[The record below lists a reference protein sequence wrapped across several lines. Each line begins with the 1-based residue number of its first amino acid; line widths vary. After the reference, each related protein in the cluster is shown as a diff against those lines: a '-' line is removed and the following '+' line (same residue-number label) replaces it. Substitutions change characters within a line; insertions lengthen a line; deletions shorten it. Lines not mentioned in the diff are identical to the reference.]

1 MDLFDLHCDTPL
13 ELLRG
18 DNVFSSGG
26 CHITRDKLT
35 GIGKYGQLAAFCV
48 PQNMSDGDGYRYFFE
63 VAENFRRAAG
73 ECGFDL
79 FPDGGIGEKQFI
91 LTVEDL
97 RIIENDLSRIG
108 GLYRAGVR
116 LVTPLWGG
124 RTQIGGSH
132 ESDAGLTDF
141 GREAVREAIRLG
153 MVPDVSHA
161 SPRSADDI
169 LSLAAEAGVPAV
181 ASHSNSREI
190 CDHTRNLTDAQTRA
204 VAASGGIV
212 GVSLYPPHL
221 VADPSAGCTSEDVCR
236 HIMHYIDVIGE
247 DSVCLGCDFDG
258 IGTTPSDLP
267 DVSAL
272 PRLRDALLSHGLTE
286 KTVQKIFYE
295 NAAGFFTSRLAPE
308 RK

>member
-18 DNVFSSGG
+18 DNDFSSGG
-26 CHITRDKLT
+26 CHITRDKLARVE
-35 GIGKYGQLAAFCV
+35 KYGQLAAFCV
-48 PQNMSDGDGYRYFFE
+48 PQSMSDGDGYRYFFE
-63 VAENFRRAAG
+63 VAENFRRAA
-73 ECGFDL
+73 EKFGFYI

-108 GLYRAGVR
+108 ELYRAGVR

-132 ESDAGLTDF
+132 ESDEGLTDF

-161 SPRSADDI
+161 SPRSADDV
-169 LSLAAEAGVPAV
+169 LDLAAKAGVPAI

-190 CDHTRNLTDAQTRA
+190 CGHTRNITDSQLKAIA
-204 VAASGGIV
+204 DSGGIV

-221 VADPSAGCTSEDVCR
+221 VADPSKGCASEDVCR
-236 HIMHYIDVIGE
+236 HIIHYIDVIGE
-247 DSVCLGCDFDG
+247 DKVCLGCDFDG

-267 DVSAL
+267 DVSAM
-272 PRLRDALLSHGLTE
+272 PRLRDALLAQGLRE
-286 KTVQKIFYE
+286 KTIQKIFYD
-295 NAAGFFTSRLAPE
+295 NAAGFFSSRLAPE

>member
-18 DNVFSSGG
+18 DNDFSSGG
-26 CHITRDKLT
+26 LHITGEKLSQVAR
-35 GIGKYGQLAAFCV
+35 YGQLAAFCV
-48 PQNMSDGDGYRYFFE
+48 PQDMSDGDGFRYFFK
-63 VAENFRRAAG
+63 VAEYFRRAAG

-79 FPDGGIGEKQFI
+79 FPDGEIGKKQFI

-97 RIIENDLSRIG
+97 RIIGDDTTRIES
-108 GLYRAGVR
+108 LYRAGVR

-124 RTQIGGSH
+124 ETRIGGSH
-132 ESDAGLTDF
+132 ESDGGLTDF

-169 LSLAAEAGVPAV
+169 LDLAAEAGVPAI

-190 CDHTRNLTDAQTRA
+190 CDHTRNLTDGQLKAI
-204 VAASGGIV
+204 AASGGIV

-221 VADPSAGCTSEDVCR
+221 VADPSKGCTSEDVCR

-247 DSVCLGCDFDG
+247 DRVCLGCDFDG

-267 DVSAL
+267 DVSAM
-272 PRLRDALLSHGLTE
+272 PRLRDALLGHGFGE
-286 KTVQKIFYE
+286 NTVQKIFYE
-295 NAAGFFTSRLAPE
+295 NAAGFFTSRLTPE

>member
-13 ELLRG
+13 ELLRRDDG
-18 DNVFSSGG
+18 FSSGG
-26 CHITRDKLT
+26 LHITGEKLSQVAR
-35 GIGKYGQLAAFCV
+35 YGQLAAFCV
-48 PQNMSDGDGYRYFFE
+48 PQDMGDDDGFRYFFE
-63 VAENFRRAAG
+63 VAENFRRAAE

-79 FPDGGIGEKQFI
+79 FPDGEIGKRQFI

-190 CDHTRNLTDAQTRA
+190 CDHTRNLTDAQARA

-247 DSVCLGCDFDG
+247 DRVCLGCDFDG

-272 PRLRDALLSHGLTE
+272 PRLRDALLGHELTE